1 MITTREESFKTKEK
15 GEKLQLK
22 VRDLLRSYVSE
33 PSLIQSQKMSAHGE
47 DIIIDPKLRPYIPY
61 SFECMY
67 ASRPITSTD
76 LIKKMKQA
84 KGQNND
90 LALAIKTTPAVILE
104 VEGYEPYVMFPLTD
118 FCENSIAKNIQTNEE
133 QVDEI
138 H

>member
-1 MITTREESFKTKEK
+1 MITTREDSFRTKEK
-15 GEKLQLK
+15 GENLQLK

-76 LIKKMKQA
+76 LINKMKQA

-118 FCENSIAKNIQTNEE
+118 FCENSIAKNIVANEE
-133 QVDEI
+133 QENEV

>member
-1 MITTREESFKTKEK
+1 MITTREDSFRTKEK
-15 GEKLQLK
+15 GENLQLK

-47 DIIIDPKLRPYIPY
+47 DIIIDPKLRPSIPY

-76 LIKKMKQA
+76 LINKMKQA

-118 FCENSIAKNIQTNEE
+118 FCENSIAKNIVANEE
-133 QVDEI
+133 QENEV